1 MIGKISIGKSFRGCI
16 SYCLEDKTPEWD
28 GQPLLKNRAE
38 ILSYN
43 LCFGNKKELIQQFVE
58 VRVLNP
64 KLSRP
69 VLHITLSLHP
79 EEMLAKA
86 KLIEVVEEC
95 ARHLGFEKNQY
106 ISVHH
111 NDTKHQH
118 IHIVANRVGFDGK
131 TLRDN
136 HNYKRIAN
144 YCRKMELKY
153 DLKQVLSPQMF
164 LPKEM
169 RQITR
174 HDQRKENLKQHIQ
187 QSLSKCHSYPDFEKQ
202 MQEKGYQ
209 IIKAR
214 GISFLDKQK
223 VKVKGSE
230 VGYSLQTIEKLLSLK
245 PELRRQIFK
254 EEEEIKHRQQL
265 STITPGPIRK
275 STESFQQKS
284 PSHLQRVEKKELPS
298 QSGESKILNILLRPE
313 RQSQNINPQLLKKKK
328 RQKQKPHL

>member
-1 MIGKISIGKSFRGCI
+1 MIGKISVGKSFRGCI
-16 SYCLEDKTPEWD
+16 SYCLEDKKLEMDEEPT
-28 GQPLLKNRAE
+28 LKNRAE

-43 LCFGNKKELIQQFVE
+43 FCFGNKKELIQQFSE
-58 VRVLNP
+58 VRLLNL
-64 KLSRP
+64 KLSKP
-69 VLHITLSLHP
+69 VLHITLSFAQG
-79 EEMLAKA
+79 EQLARGR
-86 KLIEVVEEC
+86 LIEMVEEC
-95 ARHLGFEKNQY
+95 ARHMGFEKNQY
-106 ISVHH
+106 ISVYHG
-111 NDTKHQH
+111 DTKHQH
-118 IHIVANRVGFDGK
+118 IHIVTNRVDFDGK
-131 TLRDN
+131 TLKDN

-144 YCRKMELKY
+144 FCRRMELKY
-153 DLKQVLSPQMF
+153 DLKQVLSPRMF
-164 LPKEM
+164 LPKEL
-169 RQITR
+169 RQIPR
-174 HDQRKENLKQHIQ
+174 HDQRKENLRQNIQ
-187 QSLSKCHSYPDFEKQ
+187 QCLSKCHSYPDFEKQ
-202 MQEKGYQ
+202 MQGKGYQ

-284 PSHLQRVEKKELPS
+284 PSHLQRFEKQEQSS
-298 QSGESKILNILLRPE
+298 QSGESKILNILLRPK

-328 RQKQKPHL
+328 QQKQKPHL